1 MKILPANSEGCWL
14 FIFVIFLSFGFA
26 FFCHSCFVVSF
37 FCHLLS
43 HFFVIF
49 LSFFCRFLVV
59 FYFLALFI
67 FLSFSHKDQA
77 SGEGG
82 KPGLGN
88 AKNCKK
94 WLPVWEMQKKCQ
106 KNDSQSGKCKKNAK
120 KMTPSLGNAKKMQ
133 KRCKKNAKKCK
144 NNAKQMPKK
153 CEKNDSRAGKVA
165 FLEFPGRPRFSGLSR
180 PPGPFHPAPG
190 FWAGPAPRAGRQLLV
205 QAGPKTNSP
214 GQAPL
219 PYPSSPPAGFPRV
232 SPLVPCIWCC
242 HEITKGLSW

>member
-1 MKILPANSEGCWL
+1 MISQWIPQIPEEPYWMMLENHHFDQASIIVKWAILLQSKLFVYQRFIIMKILPANSEGCWL
-14 FIFVIFLSFGFA
+14 FIFVMFLSCFCHFFVIWFCIFLSFLFCGVI
-26 FFCHSCFVVSF
+26 FCHFLSFVKSF

-94 WLPVWEMQKKCQ
+94 
-106 KNDSQSGKCKKNAK
+106 
-120 KMTPSLGNAKKMQ
+120 
-133 KRCKKNAKKCK
+133 
-144 NNAKQMPKK
+144 
-153 CEKNDSRAGKVA
+153 
-165 FLEFPGRPRFSGLSR
+165 
-180 PPGPFHPAPG
+180 
-190 FWAGPAPRAGRQLLV
+190 
-205 QAGPKTNSP
+205 
-214 GQAPL
+214 
-219 PYPSSPPAGFPRV
+219 
-232 SPLVPCIWCC
+232 
-242 HEITKGLSW
+242 

>member
-1 MKILPANSEGCWL
+1 MSCSRRLQRPSGGLSAIFMKILPANSEGCWL
-14 FIFVIFLSFGFA
+14 FIFVIFLSF
-26 FFCHSCFVVSF
+26 FCHLVLHFFVIPVLWCHFFVIFLSFVKSF

-94 WLPVWEMQKKCQ
+94 
-106 KNDSQSGKCKKNAK
+106 
-120 KMTPSLGNAKKMQ
+120 
-133 KRCKKNAKKCK
+133 
-144 NNAKQMPKK
+144 
-153 CEKNDSRAGKVA
+153 
-165 FLEFPGRPRFSGLSR
+165 
-180 PPGPFHPAPG
+180 
-190 FWAGPAPRAGRQLLV
+190 
-205 QAGPKTNSP
+205 
-214 GQAPL
+214 
-219 PYPSSPPAGFPRV
+219 
-232 SPLVPCIWCC
+232 
-242 HEITKGLSW
+242 